1 MQRDFYAHESVA
13 FDANAAEQS
22 IRTFLAHPPFGRL
35 LILEDEGAVA
45 GFAIVTFSF
54 SFEFRGR
61 AALLDELYVVPSAR
75 GRGLGTATLRVVEEL
90 CAAEGMTVLQLEV
103 SDANA
108 RANALYQRIGFFDRG
123 NRLLSKTLGPVVQP
137 RR

>member
-13 FDANAAEQS
+13 FDATAAENS
-22 IRTFLAHPPFGRL
+22 MRTFLADPSFGRL
-35 LILEDEGAVA
+35 LMIDEA

-61 AALLDELYVVPSAR
+61 AALLDELYVAPHAR
-75 GRGLGTATLRVVEEL
+75 GRGLGTAALRYVEEI
-90 CAAEGMTVLQLEV
+90 CAAEGMQVLQLEV
-103 SDANA
+103 STSNE

-123 NRLLSKTLGPVVQP
+123 NRLLSKTLRPVVQP
-137 RR
+137 SR